1 MSISWI
7 QSKKPEFIRDVLR
20 DFCMVH
26 RELDRHFHS
35 YDQTGVVEF
44 EFMRSLL
51 GEEMNKGQLWRLK
64 DTAHLLFRSSTSEAL
79 VGQYLDWSIGYIFH
93 ECIKL
98 KEDAYQRQIYGPW
111 FEQIKGEHSLTP
123 EEKLLGQELF
133 QVILQTRESILRE
146 ITRIRFILYHCRRML
161 IVYLADYGENHLL
174 ARFIYDQNDLVQS
187 VFRGDYGELIR
198 SLYADNPEDLYI
210 YASRSLRQGGWMQDA
225 AAAIEQASSIA
236 PHKHGVLQEKKFI
249 DKWRYKLKSRL

>member
-1 MSISWI
+1 MSKSWI
-7 QSKKPEFIRDVLR
+7 QSKKPEFVRDVFR

-26 RELDRHFHS
+26 RELDRHFQQ
-35 YDQTGVVEF
+35 YDQTGLVEF
-44 EFMRSLL
+44 EFIRNLL

-64 DTAHLLFRSSTSEAL
+64 DTAHLLFRSSVREPL
-79 VGQYLDWSIGYIFH
+79 VGHYLDWSIGYIFH

-111 FEQIKGEHSLTP
+111 FEQIKGEHALTP

-146 ITRIRFILYHCRRML
+146 ITRIRFILFHCRRML
-161 IVYLADYGENHLL
+161 IVYLADHRENHLL

-187 VFRGDYGELIR
+187 VFRNDYWELVR
-198 SLYADNPEDLYI
+198 SMYSDNPEDLYI
-210 YASRSLRQGGWMQDA
+210 YASKSLRQGGWMQDA
-225 AAAIEQASSIA
+225 AAAIEQASSMA
-236 PHKHGVLQEKKFI
+236 PHKLAVLQEKKFI
-249 DKWRYKLKSRL
+249 DKWRNKVKSRL